1 MDANHYNELID
12 LSQSIYDQ
20 AAEKLTNYISARYC
34 AVGND
39 TADEQLED
47 YLFVAE
53 ETSAFM
59 LGNALAL
66 LNEDAQEEEIL
77 KFTGNLRRI
86 IRYAQQQAGGNGK
99 PN

>member
-12 LSQSIYDQ
+12 LSQGIYDE

-53 ETSAFM
+53 ETSAGLSGTRSSRPAATANRTDRFR
-59 LGNALAL
+59 
-66 LNEDAQEEEIL
+66 
-77 KFTGNLRRI
+77 K
-86 IRYAQQQAGGNGK
+86 
-99 PN
+99 

>member
-12 LSQSIYDQ
+12 LSQGIYDE

-53 ETSAFM
+53 
-59 LGNALAL
+59 
-66 LNEDAQEEEIL
+66 
-77 KFTGNLRRI
+77 
-86 IRYAQQQAGGNGK
+86 
-99 PN
+99 

>member
-12 LSQSIYDQ
+12 LSQGIYDE

-77 KFTGNLRRI
+77 KFTGNLCRI

>member
-12 LSQSIYDQ
+12 LSQGIYDE

-86 IRYAQQQAGGNGK
+86 IRYAQQQAGSNGK